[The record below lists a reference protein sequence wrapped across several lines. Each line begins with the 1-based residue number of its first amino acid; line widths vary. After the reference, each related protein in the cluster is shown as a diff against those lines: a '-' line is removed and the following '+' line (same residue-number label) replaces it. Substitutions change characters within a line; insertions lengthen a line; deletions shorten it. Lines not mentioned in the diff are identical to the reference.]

1 MRSVIQVWLVFL
13 FCCMLTGCIKKESAP
28 AESFKKPSS
37 QKIAYTVL
45 SDHKKKSFDAVDIE
59 RQEAALLDIAIPPF
73 QQRLPLYAEDQFTG
87 QVVLGYYSDCKL
99 EDQRKFFHE
108 QMERY
113 GWNLRREFKGP
124 ELLLEFEKPT
134 RSCAVSI
141 RPHTNTNFF
150 SRTYGTDIVIYVEDN
165 SIVY

>member
-1 MRSVIQVWLVFL
+1 MQMLLICLL
-13 FCCMLTGCIKKESAP
+13 CCIVTGCIKKEPAP
-28 AESFKKPSS
+28 AESFKKVVSS
-37 QKIAYTVL
+37 SLPAPAGY
-45 SDHKKKSFDAVDIE
+45 KKTSYNEADIE

-73 QQRLPLYAEDQFTG
+73 QQRLPLYAEDQYTG
-87 QVVLGYYSDCKL
+87 QVVLGYYSDCKP

-165 SIVY
+165 SIIY

>member
-1 MRSVIQVWLVFL
+1 MRIWVIVVACGFLV
-13 FCCMLTGCIKKESAP
+13 GCVKKES
-28 AESFKKPSS
+28 E
-37 QKIAYTVL
+37 QKTSPQKNSYQSAV
-45 SDHKKKSFDAVDIE
+45 HKKTVFDLCDVE
-59 RQEAALLDIAIPPF
+59 RQEAALLDIAIPPY
-73 QQRLPLYAEDQFTG
+73 QERLPLFSEDQYTG
-87 QVVLGYYSDCKL
+87 QVVLGYYSDCKA

-141 RPHTNTNFF
+141 RPHVSSSFF
-150 SRTYGTDIVIYVEDN
+150 SKHNGTDIVIYVED
-165 SIVY
+165 SSVVY

>member
-1 MRSVIQVWLVFL
+1 MKISVGLLVMLCIFLAGCVKERS
-13 FCCMLTGCIKKESAP
+13 EP
-28 AESFKKPSS
+28 KKPATKNSS
-37 QKIAYTVL
+37 AVHKKIA
-45 SDHKKKSFDAVDIE
+45 FDPSDIE
-59 RQEAALLDIAIPPF
+59 RQEAALLDIAIPPY
-73 QQRLPLYAEDQFTG
+73 QERLPLFCEDQYTG
-87 QVVLGYYSDCKL
+87 QVVLGYYSDCKP

-141 RPHTNTNFF
+141 RPHVSTAFF
-150 SRTYGTDIVIYVEDN
+150 SKSAGTDIVIYVED
-165 SIVY
+165 SSVVY

>member
-1 MRSVIQVWLVFL
+1 MYIWLLVM
-13 FCCMLTGCIKKESAP
+13 FCGLLAGCVKKESEQKSAP
-28 AESFKKPSS
+28 QKNSYQSTLYKK
-37 QKIAYTVL
+37 TV
-45 SDHKKKSFDAVDIE
+45 FDQSDIE
-59 RQEAALLDIAIPPF
+59 RQEAALLDIAIPPY
-73 QQRLPLYAEDQFTG
+73 QERLPLFCEDQYTG
-87 QVVLGYYSDCKL
+87 QVVLGYYSDCKP

-141 RPHTNTNFF
+141 RPHLSNKFF
-150 SRTYGTDIVIYVEDN
+150 SRQSGTDIVIYVED
-165 SIVY
+165 SSVVY

>member
-1 MRSVIQVWLVFL
+1 MRLWFS
-13 FCCMLTGCIKKESAP
+13 CMLCCLVIGCVKKAP
-28 AESFKKPSS
+28 EQKSSS
-37 QKIAYTVL
+37 QKKSV
-45 SDHKKKSFDAVDIE
+45 SSQDHKKKSFNQIDIE
-59 RQEAALLDIAIPPF
+59 RQEAALLDIAIPHY
-73 QQRLPLYAEDQFTG
+73 QERLPLFCEDQYTG
-87 QVVLGYYSDCKL
+87 QVVLGYYSDCNS

-141 RPHTNTNFF
+141 RPRAPYSLTNFF
-150 SRTYGTDIVIYVEDN
+150 GKNNSKSTGTDIVIYVED
-165 SIVY
+165 SSVVY

>member
-1 MRSVIQVWLVFL
+1 MYIWLLVMLCGFL
-13 FCCMLTGCIKKESAP
+13 AGCVKRES
-28 AESFKKPSS
+28 EKKPAP
-37 QKIAYTVL
+37 QKNSYNSAV
-45 SDHKKKSFDAVDIE
+45 HKKMVFDQSDIE
-59 RQEAALLDIAIPPF
+59 RQEAALLDIAIPPY
-73 QQRLPLYAEDQFTG
+73 QERLPLFCEDQYTG
-87 QVVLGYYSDCKL
+87 QVVLGYYSDCKP

-141 RPHTNTNFF
+141 RPHLSNKFF
-150 SRTYGTDIVIYVEDN
+150 SRQSGTDIVIYVED
-165 SIVY
+165 SSVVY

>member
-1 MRSVIQVWLVFL
+1 MCLGFMLIL
-13 FCCMLTGCIKKESAP
+13 CCILTGCVKKNSIPTTSLKKVSHEST
-28 AESFKKPSS
+28 S
-37 QKIAYTVL
+37 
-45 SDHKKKSFDAVDIE
+45 HKKTFYDAFDVE
-59 RQEAALLDIAIPPF
+59 RQEAALLDIAIPPY
-73 QQRLPLYAEDQFTG
+73 QQRLPLFSEDQYTG
-87 QVVLGYYSDCKL
+87 QVVLGYYSDCKA

-141 RPHTNTNFF
+141 RPRSTFF
-150 SRTYGTDIVIYVEDN
+150 GKNGTDIVIYVEDS